1 MAAINTTQTAFAGNE
16 QITSTKLNNILLQS
30 KMDAGAV
37 TADGTIT
44 VVSGQ
49 IQVGTLKAANYP
61 ALAIT
66 AGAIADATITPVK
79 LSDADFGAFTIA
91 SGVATL
97 DADVVTTAKIL
108 DANVTTSKILDVNI
122 TASKLSGAQTGSAPI
137 FAARAWMS
145 MKSVGSARTA
155 DGKTLAISNTSAGV
169 CTVTYPSHGFKTG
182 HQFWF
187 QFSSLI
193 VSKVYT
199 VTVVNANSFT
209 VQTTYLTATTTPTV
223 SIALYNV
230 LGSGNVNS
238 VSSHSS
244 LETNPA
250 YLIVNLNEP
259 MPDNRYAI
267 ISTNSYTYPNLDDA
281 DTSPSTYNPSPNQTT
296 NSFRL
301 TNGSTSRYINIVV
314 FG

>member
-1 MAAINTTQTAFAGNE
+1 MGAIDTNYTFTATDV
-16 QITSTKLNNILLQS
+16 ITSTKMNNILDQS
-30 KMDAGAV
+30 
-37 TADGTIT
+37 TIT
-44 VVSGQ
+44 ATAIFNS
-49 IQVGTLKAANYP
+49 TL
-61 ALAIT
+61 
-66 AGAIADATITPVK
+66 
-79 LSDADFGAFTIA
+79 SIA
-91 SGVATL
+91 SGKLLVAAGGVTSNEL
-97 DADVVTTAKIL
+97 AANAVTTTAIL
-108 DANVTTSKILDVNI
+108 DANVTAGKLSADSVITAKILDSNVTAPKLATDSVETAKIKDANI
-122 TASKLSGAQTGSAPI
+122 TASKLSGAQTGTAPI
-137 FAARAWMS
+137 FAARAWMA

-238 VSSHSS
+238 VSSYNS

-267 ISTNSYTYPNLDDA
+267 ISTNSYNYPNVDDT

-296 NSFRL
+296 NSFRIV
-301 TNGSTSRYINIVV
+301 NGGTGRYINIVV